1 MKAVKYL
8 MFGMILF
15 TGIANAQVSVNL
27 NVDVPLWGPRVTT
40 ERYYYM
46 PDIETY
52 YDVPTREYIYVDNGD
67 WVRAR
72 SLPVMYRDYD
82 LYRGRKVVITD
93 YRGNAPYV
101 FYNTHRVK
109 YVKAYKVKHY
119 HGNGHRKGHGH
130 GRGRH

>member
-1 MKAVKYL
+1 MV
-8 MFGMILF
+8 LF
-15 TGIANAQVSVNL
+15 TGIAKAQVSVN
-27 NVDVPLWGPRVTT
+27 VSIKAPAWGPPVTT

-52 YDVPTREYIYVDNGD
+52 YDVPTREYIYIDNGS

-72 SLPVMYRDYD
+72 NLPVIYRDYD
-82 LYRGRKVVITD
+82 LYRGRKVIIND

-109 YVKAYKVKHY
+109 YVKAYTVKHY
-119 HGNGHRKGHGH
+119 HGKGHKH